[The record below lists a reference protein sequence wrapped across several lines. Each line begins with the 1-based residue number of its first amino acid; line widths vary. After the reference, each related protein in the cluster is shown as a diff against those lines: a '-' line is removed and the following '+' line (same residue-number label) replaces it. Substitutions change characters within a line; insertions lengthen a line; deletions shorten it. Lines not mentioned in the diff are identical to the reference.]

1 MQTLVA
7 PFAASVGCQ
16 LGLGSV
22 WVPPVEWLT
31 EMCAKHFRATHKHTH
46 THTER
51 QEIGANSRGGEFIE
65 LYTSKLKLKTRSK
78 SKTELQL
85 RLRVAFRRALA
96 NANANVAVTVAVAVG
111 VGVAGV
117 ACAAAPKKKRKKK
130 VFCAEVRHARPSS
143 VVAVVAGA
151 VLQIRDQNFVALK
164 CTNKSAASSAADE
177 QRHQQQQQQQLAAIA
192 GR

>member
-31 EMCAKHFRATHKHTH
+31 EMCANHFRATHKHTH

-96 NANANVAVTVAVAVG
+96 NANANVAVAVG

-117 ACAAAPKKKRKKK
+117 ACAAAPKKKEKKR
-130 VFCAEVRHARPSS
+130 FS
-143 VVAVVAGA
+143 
-151 VLQIRDQNFVALK
+151 ALK
-164 CTNKSAASSAADE
+164 CATRDPRVLLLSLLVQSCRSAIKI
-177 QRHQQQQQQQLAAIA
+177 LWL
-192 GR
+192 